1 MIMEQRRAMLKA
13 DSSSS
18 SDSDSDSSDSNS
30 DSDSGSESDSS
41 ESGSSV
47 NSVADYQ
54 PCSTSHHNCH
64 CRLQSITPRAKG
76 RRREDS

>member
-1 MIMEQRRAMLKA
+1 MIMEQRQAMLKA

-18 SDSDSDSSDSNS
+18 SDSDSDSSDSDS

-47 NSVADYQ
+47 DSVADCRQ
-54 PCSTSHHNCH
+54 CSTSCHN
-64 CRLQSITPRAKG
+64 LLPQEQ
-76 RRREDS
+76 RREEEEILDQS